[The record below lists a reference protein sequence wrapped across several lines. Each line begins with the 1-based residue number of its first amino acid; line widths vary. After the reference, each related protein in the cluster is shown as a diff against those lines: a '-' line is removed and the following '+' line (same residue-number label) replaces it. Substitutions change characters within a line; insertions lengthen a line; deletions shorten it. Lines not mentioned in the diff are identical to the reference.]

1 MSKFPPLPAPPARA
15 AGPLQRHGPHLARRL
30 PPVATGSRRRQRRRH
45 RHLDPALHV
54 GRGPSGTVAHARAY
68 DRNGLDIELR
78 EAAVRNRDDLH
89 VVVNGSLLAIA
100 LDFFDTNRSQ
110 GMYHDMVTG
119 QTNVWL
125 RD

>member
-1 MSKFPPLPAPPARA
+1 
-15 AGPLQRHGPHLARRL
+15 
-30 PPVATGSRRRQRRRH
+30 
-45 RHLDPALHV
+45 
-54 GRGPSGTVAHARAY
+54 
-68 DRNGLDIELR
+68 
-78 EAAVRNRDDLH
+78 VRNRDDLH